1 MPFRHFGLLVWVIGF
16 AALAFAQQESA
27 PASNAVIRT
36 ETRVVLVDAVVT
48 DKKGNYIHDL
58 AQKNFKVWEDN
69 KPQEI
74 TSFSFEADANGG
86 PNKNQ
91 RRYIVLF
98 FDNSTLDFGQQ
109 GLARKAAVE
118 FINANAGPN
127 RVMSI
132 VNYTGSLQITQNFT
146 EDADK
151 LRAAASGVKSS
162 SVASNETA
170 SAGGPNITSAE
181 LAFGVNTGI
190 LALRSLVKSLGNVPG
205 RKSLILLTGGFRL
218 VPEIISDMTGLI
230 DVCNKSNVAIYPI
243 DVRGLVASI
252 WRNPYPVPATYNGE
266 RPTFQLASF
275 AVPSVAFFQH
285 PGGGGGG
292 GGGGVGG
299 GASGGSH
306 GGGTSTGTGSSGS
319 GSKGGST
326 GTTGGSTGGSKTG
339 GGGGGTPTNT
349 NTGNLNQ
356 INNPLMNPRTIIPPF
371 PTSATDNQQPLYMLA
386 SGTGGFVIVNTN
398 DLAGGL
404 EKIGQEQNQY
414 YLIGYTPTESE
425 EGSCHTLKVK
435 VDVSGATV
443 RARSGYCNV
452 KPQDVLAGDPTE
464 KDLEKL
470 AGGSAAGSLHASMLV
485 PFFYTSPTTVRAD
498 VAMEIPTEGIKFD
511 KKKGKYHAAINILG
525 ITYRADNTIAA
536 KFSDSVK
543 LDFENKKEMEAF
555 LERPSVHYEK
565 EFEAAPGNYT
575 LKVVFNSGQG
585 FGKLEQ
591 PLDIDS
597 GDAKHLRMSSLV
609 FSRDFHR
616 IAEADANLDAAL
628 VEDRTPLIANGM
640 EFTPSGT
647 SHFVRTQTIALFA
660 QLYEGALLGPN
671 PPKELGT
678 AIQLRVLDA
687 KTMQPKQD
695 SGLMKTPTNASP
707 GSALIPVVLK
717 VPVDKLEAGSYI
729 LELDAQDGA
738 GNKTKR
744 TAPFEVQ

>member
-1 MPFRHFGLLVWVIGF
+1 MRFRQLGSIFCLASVLV
-16 AALAFAQQESA
+16 FAQEA
-27 PASNAVIRT
+27 PAPGNAVIRT

-48 DKKGNYIHDL
+48 DKKGNYVHDL
-58 AQKNFKVWEDN
+58 TQKDFKVFEDN
-69 KPQEI
+69 RPQTI
-74 TSFSFEADANGG
+74 TSFSSESDASG

-91 RRYIVLF
+91 RRYMVLF

-109 GLARKAAVE
+109 AIARKAAVQ

-146 EDADK
+146 DDVDK
-151 LRAAASGVKSS
+151 LKAAASGIKGSA
-162 SVASNETA
+162 VASNETA
-170 SAGGPNITSAE
+170 SAAGPSISAAE
-181 LAFGVNTGI
+181 IAYGVNTGI
-190 LALRSLVKSLGNVPG
+190 LALRSLVKNLANVPG

-218 VPEIISDMTGLI
+218 VPEIMSDMEGLI

-243 DVRGLVASI
+243 DVRGLVASN
-252 WRNPYPVPATYNGE
+252 WGNPYSDRPVF
-266 RPTFQLASF
+266 RLASF
-275 AVPSVAFFQH
+275 SVPSVAFFQH

-292 GGGGVGG
+292 GGI
-299 GASGGSH
+299 
-306 GGGTSTGTGSSGS
+306 
-319 GSKGGST
+319 
-326 GTTGGSTGGSKTG
+326 G
-339 GGGGGTPTNT
+339 GGGGGTSSGGGRGGSTGGGTSGSGSGSGRGGSTGSSGGTSGSGKGGGGGSVAN
-349 NTGNLNQ
+349 NGNLNQ
-356 INNPLMNPRTIIPPF
+356 LNNNPLNNPRNIIPTF

-404 EKIGQEQNQY
+404 EKIGQEQNEY

-435 VDVSGATV
+435 VERSGDNV

-470 AGGSAAGSLHASMLV
+470 AAGAAPGTLKASMQV
-485 PFFYTSPTTVRAD
+485 PFFYTSPNTVRAD

-511 KKKGKYHAAINILG
+511 KKKGKYHAVINILG
-525 ITYRADNTIAA
+525 ITYRGVDNTVAA

-565 EFEAAPGNYT
+565 EFDAAPGNYM

-585 FGKLEQ
+585 FGKLER

-597 GDAKHLRMSSLV
+597 GDAKHLRVSSLV

-616 IAEADANLDAAL
+616 IAEGDTALDAAL
-628 VEDRTPLIANGM
+628 IEDRTPLTANGM
-640 EFTPSGT
+640 QFIPSGT
-647 SHFVRTQTIALFA
+647 NHFTRTETVALFA
-660 QLYEGALLGPN
+660 QIYEGGLMGPN
-671 PPKELGT
+671 PPKELAT
-678 AIQLRVLDA
+678 AVQMKVLDP
-687 KTMQPKQD
+687 KTMKEVQD
-695 SGLMKTPTNASP
+695 SGLMRTPTSAAP
-707 GSALIPVVLK
+707 GSALIPLALK
-717 VPVDKLEAGSYI
+717 VPVDKLAAGSYV
-729 LELDAQDGA
+729 LELSVQDIA

-744 TAPFEVQ
+744 TAPFEVH